1 MQTVQHHL
9 ETGQARTLDARAASE
24 LHVLRGVLWLTQ
36 SHDANDYFLAAGQ
49 TMALRGSTAVVQAEG
64 GNAASYIVRES
75 HAIQPTTVVTPEKQP
90 QAIAVQAD

>member
-49 TMALRGSTAVVQAEG
+49 TMALRGKHRGGTSRRGKCSELYRSGEPRHSTDDRG
-64 GNAASYIVRES
+64 
-75 HAIQPTTVVTPEKQP
+75 HA
-90 QAIAVQAD
+90 